1 MDQKGCFLPG
11 PILKVYWSILFN
23 RKQIER
29 SWLLVVVHH
38 FKKLPN
44 FHVLWFINALGRTL
58 SMMPRL
64 CCWTFVSW
72 PTKTPKLPTGL
83 LLNAFLF
90 KVKFWGDFFLD
101 FFHLAFVRGMQ
112 KGFCGMP
119 PKLPVVHI
127 GELCILHSLVGEVC
141 VSQLLWG
148 WFTQVGFRIMCP
160 KMKHE
165 PPEILLMEEILH
177 HLGWLKPYK

>member
-90 KVKFWGDFFLD
+90 KVKFWGRFFPGLFPPGVCSGD
-101 FFHLAFVRGMQ
+101 AKRVLWNASQTARSSHWWTMHTSFTSWRSMCLPTFVGVIHTSRISNHVPQNETWTPRNTVDGRNPAPPGMV
-112 KGFCGMP
+112 KT
-119 PKLPVVHI
+119 L
-127 GELCILHSLVGEVC
+127 
-141 VSQLLWG
+141 
-148 WFTQVGFRIMCP
+148 
-160 KMKHE
+160 
-165 PPEILLMEEILH
+165 
-177 HLGWLKPYK
+177 